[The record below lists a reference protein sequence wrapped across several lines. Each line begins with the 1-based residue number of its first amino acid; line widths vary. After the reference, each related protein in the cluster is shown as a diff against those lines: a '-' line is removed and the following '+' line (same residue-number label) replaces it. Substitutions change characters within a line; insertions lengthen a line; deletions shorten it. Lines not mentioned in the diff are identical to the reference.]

1 MKKCS
6 ITACVAVASMVAL
19 VMFCGNPQNPYT
31 NPKFAEIVADSSLTS
46 LKDSVKVFTAVPCTV
61 SLSLPN
67 LMDSIHVHVVK
78 SGFDSIIAGGAVS
91 SGKFTFDFAA
101 ASLGVYQ
108 LKVIVVRSDNS
119 IDSIVKQVTVYV
131 RLPVVTPDSAVYHT
145 ILSLQDSVTVMFTA
159 TGPDSNLRFGY
170 TWIDTAV
177 GQTQTT
183 AFSALKPFQ
192 EKFSRTVHFLAL
204 HAGLY
209 STLVCHAYAI
219 DADSLVSAVASC
231 TLYVKDT
238 TKPRIQ
244 ILAPSATDTIRTL
257 PVPVAA
263 IITDLDGINSVSF
276 NGSSMTFVHGGD
288 TAVDTVSSIDSG
300 TTMDSIVAIDNGG
313 NRTAIHFPLTYQ
325 GKKLYPPQIKDLS
338 RATSEGR
345 PFPPVFLDTC
355 IVITDPAIVDT
366 AAFAKDSVRWEIR
379 DSSGLLL
386 GYDLNTHLF
395 TIPFPADSAFFGTI
409 KMTFKVIV
417 TNTPALYDTKQPSF
431 FVTQANFPPVI
442 TLAPDQ
448 CFKALQTDTINLNAA
463 TTAHDPNDPLTSLNW
478 TISKGTHFKVDSV
491 YSSRILAKASES
503 EVLPIVNPII
513 PFQFFTRRVVI
524 DAISAADTSFYGTD
538 TLVFRAQ
545 DPSGLVASKKIYF
558 TRTKGLCLFHL

>member
-31 NPKFAEIVADSSLTS
+31 NPKSAEIVADSSLTS

-159 TGPDSNLRFGY
+159 IGPDSNLRFGY

-204 HAGLY
+204 HAGLH

-231 TLYVKDT
+231 TLYVSDT
-238 TKPRIQ
+238 TTPTIRL
-244 ILAPSATDTIRTL
+244 LAPDTGATISTL
-257 PVPVAA
+257 PVSIKA
-263 IITDLDGINSVSF
+263 IVTDLAGINMATF
-276 NGSSMTFVHGGD
+276 NGSSMTFAGD
-288 TAVDTVSSIDSG
+288 TASCTASSIDSG
-300 TTMDSIVAIDNGG
+300 ESVDSIVAIDNVG
-313 NRTAIHFPLTYQ
+313 NKATLLFRLTYS

-355 IVITDPAIVDT
+355 IVITDPAIVDK

-409 KMTFKVIV
+409 KTTFKVIV

-442 TLAPDQ
+442 TLSPDQ

-538 TLVFRAQ
+538 TLVFTAQ
-545 DPSGLVASKKIYF
+545 DPGGLVASKKIYF